1 MTIDALYDIIT
12 NPGWYSGNS
21 LQLPVGAVDKDGP
34 VYSLLNTWVGST
46 LDISAMPAPPKK
58 DGNTITLSG
67 NMSLLNTNN
76 VHVQTIVFSIMD
88 GKPALFIDFPL
99 PSSWNFATSFPVL
112 ADTGILQLGFQQSH
126 FLLSA
131 YEQPAAGNYP
141 ALSPGLNFYAPALQ
155 TNTGLLQVVTALLG
169 GGQTLAI
176 SGPLSILSGSIQNL
190 TQLQP
195 GIALS
200 TAPHNISPASFL
212 TLPVSLQC
220 NAFLQ
225 KPGNDFTVA
234 VLLSS
239 QVTIGSQPPIGISV
253 DITDPGKVL
262 VFEADTAVFARH
274 SLQELAA
281 FLNKAPV
288 GDELKKYIT
297 DLNNFITLKGIRIYI
312 TTKEINKNLAK
323 AFNAIA
329 VDIGSTSEWNV
340 LPGYFDLKSF
350 DATFMVNDIIT
361 DPQITTIV
369 TGTVGLIDH
378 INMLLS
384 ASFPDVS
391 FDVQL
396 QEGSTINLT
405 QLFSKFYPAASGFPV
420 LICNQLDVNGTPGES
435 NYGLSAGFTGDWK
448 INSGVRE
455 IRLDEAVLSL
465 NYDKNA
471 NPATTGAIVAVA
483 DFIGGDGQQ
492 IAEFSVNWDIRKS
505 FQLQGK
511 FPDINLTDLAE
522 KIVNVV
528 SLSLPSGFPQLNL
541 ENSTVTFT
549 VLNPSNGN
557 SPTGTVYDFSLTS
570 TVKINNTDLGLLFE
584 IQKNGQGWGC
594 VAGVWTTDWKWSP
607 AEQWPDIFG
616 TILEDIS
623 FSKTGLIVSS
633 LDNPSV
639 QLQNPPSKLPPTIG
653 KGLTFFTSIDFGG
666 SALQVLKTFFPDASG
681 ISFYAYLADP
691 LSNSQFIGKIG
702 GASSTEKYSFDG
714 LQFIISPAT
723 KSFSLQTGVTF
734 GFTEIAGPN
743 KGKPVKLDFIGGGTL
758 NLEGEFDLYFVLKAM
773 EEGQQ
778 AIQVK
783 RLQRHTYNKLLQGNR
798 VPQIGAPPPSSPGWK
813 DPLGLEGITI
823 ENFWG
828 EVGVSIEGALRF
840 GFGGNVGIGDVNP
853 VELEMDVVAGIE
865 VEVPVLYVFVFK
877 LIEEDQSKAIQLTS
891 LIKQF
896 TSLDLSWVPV
906 LNGIGFKHFQLYIVL
921 DPAGWRNPAT
931 QTMYQMGFYAS
942 GDVTF
947 YGFEAVFDIAV
958 YFNSGIKAWGYIN
971 KPLSLAGGLFKLS
984 DASGTKGPYGL
995 IDTTSI
1001 IAPTDKP
1008 YLYLNASMT
1017 LLAYSDTICAYIKN
1031 DAFYI
1036 EMTLHQF
1043 IFTEKVL
1050 CSLSYSGGSFSFLG
1064 SVGGSIGLHLHT
1076 SKVEVAGLEIIPPV
1090 DIDIELDMSITI
1102 SINPGFGF
1110 EVKGSFG
1117 WGSLTL
1123 TVDFKLPEIKSWSDL
1138 KQLLIDYLE
1147 KYAGQLFRDLVN
1159 DVSRWVDALKQG
1171 LFTAAEDVA
1180 KLLRNAFNV
1189 AADVAAKFLN
1199 ALGWTVQQ
1207 IEDALVSFWDKT
1219 RKEAQKII
1227 SEILKFC
1234 AVDQAYGLFSRPSAS
1249 TMRPD
1254 AEMLQSLVMAPGAQD
1269 MLYHYYLHQPEIAD
1283 ICTTDQE
1290 VRTRLRRMLNDHI
1303 GQNAQGIPVVED
1315 IITLMQVFRKK
1326 GSPELSDGLQPL
1338 LTLLRPYR
1346 RHHYA
1351 QFMAAMEETPP
1362 VKEDYKCPPPVVE

>member
-1 MTIDALYDIIT
+1 MTIDILYNIIT
-12 NPGWYSGNS
+12 NPEWYSGSS
-21 LQLPVGAVDKDGP
+21 LQLPAGAVDKDGP

-46 LDISAMPAPPKK
+46 LNISAIPEPPKK

-67 NMSLLNTNN
+67 NMSLLNANN
-76 VHVQTIVFSIMD
+76 VHVQTIVFSVID
-88 GKPALFIDFPL
+88 GNPALFIDFPL
-99 PSSWNFATSFPVL
+99 PLSWTFATSFPVL

-126 FLLSA
+126 FLLSS

-141 ALSPGLNFYAPALQ
+141 ALSAGLNFYAPSLQ
-155 TNTGLLQVVTALLG
+155 TNTGLLEVVTALLG
-169 GGQTLAI
+169 GGQTVAI

-190 TQLQP
+190 PQLQP
-195 GIALS
+195 GFTLS
-200 TAPHNISPASFL
+200 TAAHNISPASFL

-220 NAFLQ
+220 KAFLQ
-225 KPGNDFTVA
+225 KPANDFTTA

-239 QVTIGSQPPIGISV
+239 QVSIGSQPPIGISV
-253 DITDPGKVL
+253 DITDPGKLL
-262 VFEADTAVFARH
+262 VFEADTAVFVQH
-274 SLQELAA
+274 SLQDLAS
-281 FLNKAPV
+281 FLNNAPV

-297 DLNNFITLKGIRIYI
+297 DLSNFITLKGIRIYI
-312 TTKEINKNLAK
+312 NTKEINKSLAK
-323 AFNAIA
+323 AFSAIA

-361 DPQITTIV
+361 DPQITTV
-369 TGTVGLIDH
+369 VSGTVGLIDK
-378 INMLLS
+378 IDMLLS

-396 QEGSTINLT
+396 QQGSTINLT
-405 QLFSKFYPAASGFPV
+405 QLFTKFYPAASGFPV

-455 IRLDEAVLSL
+455 IKLNEAVLSL
-465 NYDKNA
+465 NYDKNG
-471 NPATTGAIVAVA
+471 NPATTGTIVAVA
-483 DFIGGDGQQ
+483 DFIGGDGQS

-511 FPDINLTDLAE
+511 FPDINLSELAE

-528 SLSLPSGFPQLNL
+528 NLSLPSGFPQLNL
-541 ENSTVTFT
+541 KNSTVTFT

-557 SPTGTVYDFSLTS
+557 GPTGTVYDFSLSS
-570 TVKINNTDLGLLFE
+570 TVQINNTDLGLVFE
-584 IQKNGQGWGC
+584 IQKSGQGWGC
-594 VAGVWTTDWKWSP
+594 VAGIWTKNWEWSP
-607 AEQWPDIFG
+607 AAQWPDVFG
-616 TILEDIS
+616 VILEDIS

-639 QLQNPPSKLPPTIG
+639 SLQNPPSPIPTNIG

-666 SALQVLKTFFPDASG
+666 SALQVLKKFFPDASG
-681 ISFYAYLADP
+681 ISLYAYLASP
-691 LSNSQFIGKIG
+691 LSNSQFIGQIG
-702 GASSTEKYSFDG
+702 GNSSTEKYSFDG
-714 LQFIISPAT
+714 LKFIISPAT

-734 GFTEIAGPN
+734 EFTEIAGPR
-743 KGKPVKLDFIGGGTL
+743 KGQPVKLDFIGGGTL
-758 NLEGEFDLYFVLKAM
+758 NLEGEFDLYFVLKAT
-773 EEGQQ
+773 EEGLQ
-778 AIQVK
+778 AVQVK
-783 RLQRHTYNKLLQGNR
+783 RLQRHTYNKLLQGR
-798 VPQIGAPPPSSPGWK
+798 VLEIGAPPPSSPGWK

-823 ENFWG
+823 EDFWG
-828 EVGVSIEGALRF
+828 EVGVSVEGALKF
-840 GFGGNVGIGDVNP
+840 GFGGNVAIGDVNP

-906 LNGIGFKHFQLYIVL
+906 LNGIGFKHFELYIVL

-931 QTMYQMGFYAS
+931 QTQYQMGFYAS

-947 YGFEAVFDIAV
+947 YGFEAVFDIAI
-958 YFNSGIKAWGYIN
+958 YFSSGIKASGYIN
-971 KPLSLAGGLFKLS
+971 NPLSLAGGLFKLS
-984 DASGTKGPYGL
+984 DASGTKGPFGL
-995 IDTTSI
+995 IDTTAILGPS
-1001 IAPTDKP
+1001 DKP
-1008 YLYLNASMT
+1008 YLFLSGSIT
-1017 LLAYSDTICAYIKN
+1017 LLAFSDTVCAYIKN
-1031 DAFYI
+1031 NAFYL

-1076 SKVEVAGLEIIPPV
+1076 SKVEVAGVEVIPPV

-1171 LFTAAEDVA
+1171 LFTAAADVA
-1180 KLLRNAFNV
+1180 KILRDVYNV
-1189 AADVAAKFLN
+1189 AADVAAKFLS

-1207 IEDALVSFWDKT
+1207 IEDALVSFWNKT
-1219 RKEAQKII
+1219 KKEAEKII

-1234 AVDQAYGLFSRPSAS
+1234 ALDQAYGLFGRASAF

-1254 AEMLQSLVMAPGAQD
+1254 AEMLQALVTAPGAQD
-1269 MLYHYYLHQPEIAD
+1269 MLYHYYLQQPEIAA

-1290 VRTRLRRMLNDHI
+1290 VRTRLKRMLNDHI
-1303 GQNAQGIPVVED
+1303 GQNGQGVPVVED

-1346 RHHYA
+1346 TYHYA
-1351 QFMAAMEETPP
+1351 GFMAAMEEQPP
-1362 VKEDYKCPPPVVE
+1362 LKEDYKCPPPVAD